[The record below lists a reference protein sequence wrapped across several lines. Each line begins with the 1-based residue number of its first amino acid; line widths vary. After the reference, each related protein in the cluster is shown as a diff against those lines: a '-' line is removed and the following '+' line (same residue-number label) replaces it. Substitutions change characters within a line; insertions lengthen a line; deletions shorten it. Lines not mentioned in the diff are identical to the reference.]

1 MRPFPSLRRGRDV
14 RPLRETV
21 AEGDVLARQFV
32 DRDEKIV
39 RPQAYLLH
47 DEPVQRGKQREALH
61 LRATGDEGQFE
72 EDEAIAVRAADET
85 RRVDELS
92 LRKKVREA
100 EVVLRRN
107 REHFLQ
113 GGLYGRPDVPSAAE
127 EGALVL
133 GESASWAHAAQCPI
147 AYISR

>member
-1 MRPFPSLRRGRDV
+1 M
-14 RPLRETV
+14 RPLRQ
-21 AEGDVLARQFV
+21 ALAKGDILAGHLV
-32 DRDEKIV
+32 DQDDEIV
-39 RPQAYLLH
+39 RSQADLL
-47 DEPVQRGKQREALH
+47 DNEPVERGEQREALL

-72 EDEAIAVRAADET
+72 EDEAIAVRAADDT